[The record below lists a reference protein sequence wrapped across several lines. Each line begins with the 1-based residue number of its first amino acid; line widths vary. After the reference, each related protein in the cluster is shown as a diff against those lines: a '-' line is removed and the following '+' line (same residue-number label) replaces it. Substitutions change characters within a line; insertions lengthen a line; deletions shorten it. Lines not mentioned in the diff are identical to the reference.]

1 VPEGPVVNVEDG
13 IGLHQDAG
21 GAVLGVQGVDGTV
34 VLGGVSGVVNP
45 WTDMKKRLQ
54 LKRLYLIMVNVISCL
69 LLSGFVGAI
78 CKT

>member
-21 GAVLGVQGVDGTV
+21 GAVLGVQGVDGAV

-45 WTDMKKRLQ
+45 WTDMKK
-54 LKRLYLIMVNVISCL
+54 K
-69 LLSGFVGAI
+69 SGLM
-78 CKT
+78 